1 MKKVF
6 FSLAFIS
13 SVFFANA
20 QQHFTQ
26 KHSVVNVKYPY
37 TYVQNDP
44 SNSRFYV
51 LPNGLTVILSQNRE
65 TPKIQTYIATKA
77 GSKNDPAQNTG
88 LAHYLEHMLFKGT
101 NTYGTSD
108 YASEKIYLNQIDSL
122 YEVYNSTK
130 DEAYRKRVY
139 KAIDSVS
146 LLAANYAIPNEY
158 DKLMQV
164 IGASGTNAYTSFEQT
179 VYVNEIPSNEVG
191 RWLTIEAERFR
202 EPILRLFH
210 TELEAVYEEKNI
222 SMDNDYSLVFESLLS
237 NLFPNHNY
245 GKQTTIGTVEHLKN
259 PSLKAIRNYYN
270 TYYVPNN
277 MCIIMAGD
285 LDFDATID
293 LIAKKFAY
301 MQAKPLPEFKFEPE
315 QAKKETTVIN
325 IQGPSA
331 EMLFMGYRMPGA
343 GTKQADLLT
352 LADLVL
358 SNSSAG
364 LIDLNLNMSQKV
376 LGAGSSPLILKDYS
390 VHYFYAGAKQGQT
403 LEEVRNLLLEQIEN
417 LKNGNFDES
426 LLKGIL
432 ANEIVTEIRKFEENG
447 GVAAELIEAFVL
459 GHDWMDRL
467 NTLYRLSNFT
477 KQDIMNFAKEYYTS
491 DYVVVNKLQ
500 GPRAEQVKMEKPEIS
515 KIPVNRDKTSDFVV
529 KITETPST
537 EMAPLFPDFK
547 KDMQIGNIG
556 AAPFYS
562 IHNPRNDLFELYY
575 AIEMGNQH
583 NKKLSLALEYLE
595 FIGTDSLSA
604 SEISTKFY
612 ELGCDFGVNS
622 TAKSSYVYL
631 SGLQQNFEDALR
643 LFEHL
648 LRRAKTDDEALAEL
662 KNRILKGRENS
673 LSDKSAIRNALNAWA
688 LYGAKNPV
696 NNILKNKEIEALKS
710 SELVSIIKSIV
721 NYPHDIVYYGPLKSE
736 QIIGKI
742 SSLHYMPTK
751 FAKLPKMQVY
761 KPISYKKQAVYFAH
775 YDMVQAEVTW
785 QKPTQTF
792 NQSTFPVAVA
802 FNEYFGGG
810 MSSIVFQE
818 IREAQALAYSTFARY
833 QQSFYPAEKGK
844 MVAYVGTQSDKI
856 HQAIGSMND
865 LIFNMPQNELAFN
878 QAMSS
883 LASSI
888 RSERTTK
895 TNLYFTY
902 KYMQRLGLNEP
913 NSIVLYRELPS
924 ITLSKAVEF
933 QKNNVANSPYVLT
946 VLASREKVPA
956 TELNKYGK
964 VKEISIQQLFGF

>member
-6 FSLAFIS
+6 LGIAFLGS
-13 SVFFANA
+13 TFFACA

-26 KHSVVNVKYPY
+26 KHNVVNVKYPY

-51 LPNGLTVILSQNRE
+51 LPNGLTVVLSQNRE
-65 TPKIQTYIATKA
+65 KPKIQTYIATKA

-101 NTYGTSD
+101 NKYGTAD
-108 YASEKIYLNQIDSL
+108 YNSEKIFLNQIDSL

-130 DEAYRKRVY
+130 DESYRKRVY

-146 LLAANYAIPNEY
+146 LLAANFAIPNEY

-164 IGASGTNAYTSFEQT
+164 VGASGTNAYTSFEQT
-179 VYVNEIPSNEVG
+179 VYVNEIPSNEVS

-202 EPILRLFH
+202 EPVLRLFH

-293 LIAKKFAY
+293 QIAQKFAY
-301 MQAKPLPEFKFEPE
+301 MQAKPLPDFKFEPE
-315 QAKKETTVIN
+315 VAKSEPTIIN

-331 EMLFMGYRMPGA
+331 EMLFMGYRMSGA
-343 GTKQADLLT
+343 GTKQADLLRLT
-352 LADLVL
+352 DLVL

-376 LGAGSSPLILKDYS
+376 LGAGSSPLVLKDYS

-403 LEEVRNLLLEQIEN
+403 LEEVRSLLLEQIEN
-417 LKNGNFDES
+417 LKKGNFDES

-432 ANEIVTEIRKFEENG
+432 TNEIVTEIRNFEENG
-447 GVAAELIEAFVL
+447 GVAGDLVDAFVL
-459 GHDWMDRL
+459 GIDWMDRL
-467 NTLYRLSNFT
+467 NSLYRLSNFT
-477 KQDIMNFAKEYYTS
+477 KEDIMNFANEFYTN
-491 DYVVVNKLQ
+491 DFVVVNKLQ
-500 GPRAEQVKMEKPEIS
+500 GAKAEQVKMEKPEIS
-515 KIPVNRDKTSDFVV
+515 KIPVNRDKTSDFVAG
-529 KITETPST
+529 ITDTPSN
-537 EMAPLFPDFK
+537 EMAPIFPDFK
-547 KDMQIGNIG
+547 KEMQIGNIG

-562 IHNPRNDLFELYY
+562 ILNQRNELFELYY
-575 AIEMGNQH
+575 VVEMGNQH
-583 NKKLSLALEYLE
+583 NKKLSIALEYLE

-604 SEISTKFY
+604 SQISTRFY

-648 LRRAKTDDEALAEL
+648 LLRAKTDDEALAEL
-662 KNRILKGRENS
+662 KNRILKSRENS
-673 LSDKSAIRNALNAWA
+673 LSDKSAIRNALNAYA
-688 LYGAKNPV
+688 LFGAKNPV
-696 NNILKNKEIEALKS
+696 NNVLKNKEIESLKA
-710 SELVSIIKSIV
+710 SELVSIIKNIT
-721 NYPHDIVYYGPLKSE
+721 NFPHDIVYYGPTKSE

-742 SSLHYMPTK
+742 SSLHRMPSK
-751 FAKLPKMQVY
+751 FSKIPKMQVY
-761 KPISYKKQAVYFAH
+761 KPKNYKKQEVFFAH
-775 YDMVQAEVTW
+775 YEMVQAEVTW
-785 QKPTQTF
+785 QKPTVTF
-792 NQSTFPVAVA
+792 NQTQLPVSVA

-833 QQSFYPAEKGK
+833 QQSSFPGEKGK

-856 HQAIGSMND
+856 HQAIGSMNE

-888 RSERTTK
+888 RTERTTK
-895 TNLYFTY
+895 TSLYFTY
-902 KYMQRLGLNEP
+902 KYMQKFGLSEP
-913 NSIVLYRELPS
+913 NNVVLFKELPNIS
-924 ITLSKAVEF
+924 LAKAVEF
-933 QKNNVANSPYVLT
+933 QRNNVANSPYILT
-946 VLASREKVPA
+946 VLASRDKVPA
-956 TELNKYGK
+956 SDLIKYGK
-964 VKEISIQQLFGF
+964 VKEISIEKLFGF